1 MIDPSLPTP
10 ALNLRDALAAPPWRS
25 GFSRASDIE
34 FRELLEQLPAAA
46 YTTDAEGLIT
56 YFNRQALDLWGRA
69 PLLHD
74 PADRWCGSFRLF
86 DAAGTPIPH
95 AECWMAVALREDRSY
110 NGKEIVIE
118 RADGSRRTV
127 LAHANPLHDERG
139 KVQAA
144 VNVLVDI
151 TERKLAELKLRE
163 ADDAKTEFLAMLAHE
178 LRNPLAAV
186 QSAVELAG
194 RTDDEAARRHA
205 QETLERQVRH
215 FGRIVND
222 LVDVARITR
231 RSLELRRERLDLAP
245 ILEHAV
251 ETCRIA
257 IDRAGQ
263 RLDVTLPDAPI
274 SLDADA
280 VRLAQLFGNLL
291 ANASKY
297 SEPGSRIALRA
308 HRQGSEVVVTVGDEG
323 IGIAKDAQG
332 AIFDM
337 FARGSADGQE
347 GLGVG
352 LTLAEHLARLH
363 GGSIEVYSEGPGRG
377 SEFRVHLPIALSI
390 GAQTPAPADAPA
402 PYAGQRILIVDDNR
416 DAADALASLLEL
428 EGNEAH
434 VSHDG
439 ESALAAAD
447 ALRPDVIMLDIGLP
461 RLNGYEVASRLRAEP
476 WGSDLLL
483 LALTG
488 WGQPEDRSRSHDAGF
503 DHHLVKPIEI
513 ATLTELLA
521 RHATKV
527 AG

>member
-1 MIDPSLPTP
+1 MIDPSLPTRGRISP
-10 ALNLRDALAAPPWRS
+10 EPPAPPWRA

-95 AECWMAVALREDRSY
+95 AECWMAIALREDRSY

-118 RADGSRRTV
+118 RSDGSRRTV
-127 LAHANPLHDERG
+127 LAHANPLHDEHGGVR
-139 KVQAA
+139 AA

-151 TERKLAELKLRE
+151 TDRKLAELKLRE
-163 ADDAKTEFLAMLAHE
+163 ADEAKTEFLAMLAHE

-194 RTDDEAARRHA
+194 RTGDDGARRHA
-205 QETLERQVRH
+205 QETLDRQVRH
-215 FGRIVND
+215 LGRIVGD
-222 LVDVARITR
+222 LVDIARITR
-231 RSLELRRERLDLAP
+231 RSLELRLERVELAP
-245 ILEHAV
+245 ILDQAV
-251 ETCRIA
+251 DTCRVA
-257 IDRAGQ
+257 TDEAGQ
-263 RLDVTLPDAPI
+263 RIEVTLPDTPI
-274 SLDADA
+274 ELDADA
-280 VRLAQLFGNLL
+280 VRLAQLFCNLL

-297 SEPGSRIALRA
+297 SEPGARIGLAA
-308 HRQGSEVVVTVGDEG
+308 VRQGSEVVVTVSDQG
-323 IGIAKDAQG
+323 IGIAPEVQSS
-332 AIFDM
+332 IFDM
-337 FARGSADGQE
+337 FERGSAGGQD

-352 LTLAEHLARLH
+352 LTLAKHLAQLH
-363 GGSIEVYSEGPGRG
+363 GGSIDVFSEGPGRG
-377 SEFRVHLPIALSI
+377 SEFRVHLPIAVDFGGRPVAGVS
-390 GAQTPAPADAPA
+390 APM
-402 PYAGQRILIVDDNR
+402 PYRGQRILIVDDNR

-434 VSHDG
+434 VAHDG
-439 ESALAAAD
+439 MSALEAAE
-447 ALRPDVIMLDIGLP
+447 ALRPDVMMLDIGLP
-461 RLNGYEVASRLRAEP
+461 RLNGYEVARRIRAEP
-476 WGSDLLL
+476 WGAGVLL

-488 WGQPEDRSRSHDAGF
+488 WGHPDDRARSEEAGF
-503 DHHLVKPIEI
+503 DRHLVKPVEI
-513 ATLTELLA
+513 AALSELIA
-521 RHATKV
+521 QHASRQ